1 MKVLVNSKDLNGIS
15 YLLHQQGLNSLSNV
29 YFNDFANY
37 QEYDVVLFFKY
48 NLLTSDLEKAKD
60 RNNNLLIGII
70 DPRQNLSKQFR
81 RFVDFIVVDSI
92 EMRDFYSYLRKPILN
107 YYEFQNTLLEKKS
120 KKGEII
126 HIGYHGNKVHL
137 LSMYPTISSVIRELS
152 KKYSIKLLLLYNHK
166 TLGKLPNFITEG
178 IDIEYLQWN
187 KENLNYFL
195 DKTDIGIV
203 PNFTPIS
210 FNKFLKFM
218 SVPFRK
224 TFVTHSSDYLV
235 RYKMT
240 SGPNRILLFA
250 LNKIPVVSD
259 MYPSACQLI
268 EDEFDGFLANSSHGW
283 YDSIEKLIKS
293 KKLRKTFSA
302 KMHQKFERK
311 YNYKIQNEFFYKSL
325 KHLTRLKNENISREY
340 VMIQTKRTI
349 APQVYFIIKEFYAQL
364 KGIFIKLFR

>member
-1 MKVLVNSKDLNGIS
+1 
-15 YLLHQQGLNSLSNV
+15 
-29 YFNDFANY
+29 
-37 QEYDVVLFFKY
+37 
-48 NLLTSDLEKAKD
+48 
-60 RNNNLLIGII
+60 
-70 DPRQNLSKQFR
+70 
-81 RFVDFIVVDSI
+81 
-92 EMRDFYSYLRKPILN
+92 
-107 YYEFQNTLLEKKS
+107 
-120 KKGEII
+120 
-126 HIGYHGNKVHL
+126 
-137 LSMYPTISSVIRELS
+137 
-152 KKYSIKLLLLYNHK
+152 
-166 TLGKLPNFITEG
+166 
-178 IDIEYLQWN
+178 
-187 KENLNYFL
+187 
-195 DKTDIGIV
+195 
-203 PNFTPIS
+203 
-210 FNKFLKFM
+210 
-218 SVPFRK
+218 
-224 TFVTHSSDYLV
+224 
-235 RYKMT
+235 MT